1 MGTRLEW
8 ESLVWFYMPLIAS
21 RFYNYKQVCSLHSR
35 NYLCSLNSLCIDRK
49 VPSTCDMHL
58 PVAVVLL
65 TDPGLSHMEAE
76 TADNCKTIQAR

>member
-1 MGTRLEW
+1 M
-8 ESLVWFYMPLIAS
+8 VVHAV
-21 RFYNYKQVCSLHSR
+21 NYQQVYSLHSR

-65 TDPGLSHMEAE
+65 TDPGLSHMEAVTQRRLQT
-76 TADNCKTIQAR
+76 TAKQFRHARTAA